1 MLGIKF
7 KFDDATKLSFTYL
20 AKWTILAVFAG
31 VIGTLVVHSFIYL
44 LGLTRTLIAAS
55 GIPIWIWPAAGAALV
70 GGVVY
75 RIQPHSAGEGI
86 PSYIRGMRFD
96 KGKLEFSETFYKFWA
111 ALLTIATFGNG
122 GVVGP
127 LGRVTSG
134 IMSYIEGKIN
144 KLHIVFDKHDQR
156 TAAIC
161 GLAAATGTIF
171 HSSIGAGIFAV
182 EVIQKKSM
190 GYRDIFPAILSS
202 ASAVYVCKSI
212 GWGSFY
218 QFSAVDEFM
227 DVRKIGWLLLLAI
240 LTGATG
246 LFYTYLYGKVSRLF
260 RRKEGNVFLKVI
272 AGSVLAFVIA
282 WAVNPELL
290 GTSSNIIGALFT
302 NDISAVTGRLSSSP
316 VVPVIIVM
324 IFFKILCNCL
334 TVGSGMSAGFAG
346 PTVIVG
352 MLLGVAVS
360 RISNVD
366 CLSPTYYAYLAA
378 GFSGMLASAMNVPLA
393 AAVMA
398 IEVFGLQ
405 YSFPS
410 GFAAILG
417 FQVTRHRTIYDYAL
431 DELEERGASIR
442 K

>member
-1 MLGIKF
+1 MSARAWYQIKL
-7 KFDDATKLSFTYL
+7 DNATKLSFTYL
-20 AKWTILAVFAG
+20 AKWIILAMLAG

-44 LGLTRTLIAAS
+44 LGLIRSLIAVF
-55 GIPIWIWPAAGAALV
+55 GVPIWVWPAAGAALV
-70 GGVVY
+70 GGIIY

-86 PSYIRGMRFD
+86 PSYIRGIRVNQ
-96 KGKLEFSETFYKFWA
+96 GRLEFSETFYKFWA

-134 IMSYIEGKIN
+134 IMSYIEGRIN
-144 KLHIVFDKHDQR
+144 KLHVVFDKHDQR

-161 GLAAATGTIF
+161 GLAAAIGTIF

-182 EVIQKKSM
+182 EIIQRKSM
-190 GYRDIFPAILSS
+190 GYRDLFPSILSS
-202 ASAVYVCKSI
+202 ASAVFVCKSI

-218 QFSAVDEFM
+218 QFSSVDEFM
-227 DVRKIGWLLLLAI
+227 DVHKIGWLLLLAI
-240 LTGATG
+240 LTGVAG
-246 LFYTYLYGKVSRLF
+246 SFYTYLYSRVSRLF
-260 RRKEGNVFLKVI
+260 IRKEGNVFLKVV
-272 AGSVLAFVIA
+272 AGSVLAFFIA

-290 GTSSNIIGALFT
+290 GTSRNIIGALFT
-302 NDISAVTGRLSSSP
+302 NDISPVTGRLSSLP
-316 VVPVIIVM
+316 VVPVIIVIM
-324 IFFKILCNCL
+324 FLKMLCNCL
-334 TVGSGMSAGFAG
+334 TVGSGMSAGFTG

-378 GFSGMLASAMNVPLA
+378 GFAGMLASVMNVPLA

-405 YSFPS
+405 YSFPA

-417 FQVTRHRTIYDYAL
+417 FQVTRHRTIYEYAL
-431 DELEERGASIR
+431 EEFGI
-442 K
+442 KD

>member
-1 MLGIKF
+1 MSARAWYQIKL
-7 KFDDATKLSFTYL
+7 DTATKLSFTYL
-20 AKWTILAVFAG
+20 AKWIILAMLAG

-44 LGLTRTLIAAS
+44 LGLIRSLIAVF
-55 GIPIWIWPAAGAALV
+55 GVPIWVWPAAGAALV
-70 GGVVY
+70 GGIIY
-75 RIQPHSAGEGI
+75 RIQPNAAGEGI
-86 PSYIRGMRFD
+86 PSYIRGIRLD
-96 KGKLEFSETFYKFWA
+96 HGKLEFSQTFYTFWA

-134 IMSYIEGKIN
+134 IMSFLEGRIN

-161 GLAAATGTIF
+161 GLAAAIGTIF

-182 EVIQKKSM
+182 EIIQRKSM
-190 GYRDIFPAILSS
+190 GYKDLFPSILSS
-202 ASAVYVCKSI
+202 ASAVFVCKSI

-218 QFSAVDEFM
+218 QFSSVDEFM
-227 DVRKIGWLLLLAI
+227 DVHKIGWLLLLAI
-240 LTGATG
+240 LTGVAG
-246 LFYTYLYGKVSRLF
+246 SFYTYLYRRVSRLF
-260 RRKEGNVFLKVI
+260 KRKEGNVFLKVV
-272 AGSVLAFVIA
+272 AGSVLAFFIA

-290 GTSSNIIGALFT
+290 GTSRNIIGALFT
-302 NDISAVTGRLSSSP
+302 NDISPVTGRLSSLP
-316 VVPVIIVM
+316 VVPVIIVIM
-324 IFFKILCNCL
+324 FLKMLCNCL
-334 TVGSGMSAGFAG
+334 TVGSGMSAGFTG

-378 GFSGMLASAMNVPLA
+378 GFAGMLASVMNVPLA

-405 YSFPS
+405 YSFPA

-417 FQVTRHRTIYDYAL
+417 FQVTRHRTIYEYTFEEL
-431 DELEERGASIR
+431 DI
-442 K
+442 KD

>member
-1 MLGIKF
+1 MSARAWYQIKL
-7 KFDDATKLSFTYL
+7 DNATKLSFTYL
-20 AKWTILAVFAG
+20 AKWIILAMLAG

-44 LGLTRTLIAAS
+44 LGLIRSLIAVS
-55 GIPIWIWPAAGAALV
+55 GVPIWVWPAAGAALV
-70 GGVVY
+70 GGIIY

-86 PSYIRGMRFD
+86 PSYIRGIRANQ
-96 KGKLEFSETFYKFWA
+96 GKLEFSETFYKFWA

-134 IMSYIEGKIN
+134 IMSYIEGRIN
-144 KLHIVFDKHDQR
+144 KLHVVFDKHDQR

-161 GLAAATGTIF
+161 GLAAAIGTIF

-182 EVIQKKSM
+182 EIIQRKSM
-190 GYRDIFPAILSS
+190 GYRDLFPSILSS
-202 ASAVYVCKSI
+202 ASAVFVCKSI

-240 LTGATG
+240 LTGVAG
-246 LFYTYLYGKVSRLF
+246 SFYTYLYSRVSRLF
-260 RRKEGNVFLKVI
+260 KRKEGNVFLKVV
-272 AGSVLAFVIA
+272 AGSVLAFFIA

-290 GTSSNIIGALFT
+290 GTSRNIIGALFT
-302 NDISAVTGRLSSSP
+302 NDISPVTGRLSSLP
-316 VVPVIIVM
+316 VVPVIIVIM
-324 IFFKILCNCL
+324 FLKMLCNCL
-334 TVGSGMSAGFAG
+334 TVGSGMSAGFTG

-378 GFSGMLASAMNVPLA
+378 GFAGMLASVMNVPLA

-405 YSFPS
+405 CSFPAC
-410 GFAAILG
+410 FAAILG
-417 FQVTRHRTIYDYAL
+417 FQVTRHRTIYEYAL
-431 DELEERGASIR
+431 EEFDI
-442 K
+442 KD

>member
-1 MLGIKF
+1 MSARAWYQIKL
-7 KFDDATKLSFTYL
+7 DNDTKLSFTYL
-20 AKWTILAVFAG
+20 AKWIILAMLAG

-44 LGLTRTLIAAS
+44 LGLIRSLIAVF
-55 GIPIWIWPAAGAALV
+55 GVPIWVWPAAGAALV
-70 GGVVY
+70 GGIIY

-86 PSYIRGMRFD
+86 PSYIRGIRVNQ
-96 KGKLEFSETFYKFWA
+96 GKLEFSETFYKFWA

-134 IMSYIEGKIN
+134 IMSYIEGRIN
-144 KLHIVFDKHDQR
+144 KLHVVFDKHDQR

-161 GLAAATGTIF
+161 GLAAAIGTIF

-182 EVIQKKSM
+182 EIIQRKSM
-190 GYRDIFPAILSS
+190 AYRDLFPAILSS
-202 ASAVYVCKSI
+202 ASAVFVCKSI

-218 QFSAVDEFM
+218 QFSSVDEFM
-227 DVRKIGWLLLLAI
+227 DVRKIGWLLLLSI

-246 LFYTYLYGKVSRLF
+246 SFYTYLYSRVSRLF
-260 RRKEGNVFLKVI
+260 IRKEGNVFLKVV
-272 AGSVLAFVIA
+272 AGSVLAFFIA

-290 GTSSNIIGALFT
+290 GTSRNIIGALFT
-302 NDISAVTGRLSSSP
+302 NDISPVTGRLSSLP
-316 VVPVIIVM
+316 VVPVIIVIM
-324 IFFKILCNCL
+324 FLKMLCNCL
-334 TVGSGMSAGFAG
+334 TVGSGMSAGFTG

-378 GFSGMLASAMNVPLA
+378 GFAGMLASVMNVPLA

-405 YSFPS
+405 YSFPA

-431 DELEERGASIR
+431 EEFDI
-442 K
+442 KD

>member
-1 MLGIKF
+1 MSARAWYQIKL
-7 KFDDATKLSFTYL
+7 DNDTKLSFTYL
-20 AKWTILAVFAG
+20 AKWIILAMLAG

-44 LGLTRTLIAAS
+44 LGLIRSLIAVS
-55 GIPIWIWPAAGAALV
+55 GVPIWVWPAAGAALV
-70 GGVVY
+70 GGIIY

-86 PSYIRGMRFD
+86 PSYIRGIRANQ
-96 KGKLEFSETFYKFWA
+96 GKLEFSETFYKFWA

-134 IMSYIEGKIN
+134 VMSYIEGRIN

-161 GLAAATGTIF
+161 GLAAAIGTIF

-182 EVIQKKSM
+182 EIIQRKSM
-190 GYRDIFPAILSS
+190 GYRDLFPSILSS
-202 ASAVYVCKSI
+202 ASAVFVCKSI

-240 LTGATG
+240 LTGVAG
-246 LFYTYLYGKVSRLF
+246 SFYTYLYSRVSRLF
-260 RRKEGNVFLKVI
+260 KRKEGNVFLKVV
-272 AGSVLAFVIA
+272 AGSVLAFFIA

-290 GTSSNIIGALFT
+290 GTSRNIIGALFT
-302 NDISAVTGRLSSSP
+302 NDISPVTGRLSSLP
-316 VVPVIIVM
+316 VVPVIIVIM
-324 IFFKILCNCL
+324 FLKMLCNCL
-334 TVGSGMSAGFAG
+334 TVGSGMSAGFTG

-378 GFSGMLASAMNVPLA
+378 GFAGMLASVMNVPLA

-405 YSFPS
+405 YSFPA

-431 DELEERGASIR
+431 EEFDI
-442 K
+442 KD

>member
-1 MLGIKF
+1 MSARAWYQIKL
-7 KFDDATKLSFTYL
+7 DNDTKLSFTYL
-20 AKWTILAVFAG
+20 AKWIILAMLAG

-44 LGLTRTLIAAS
+44 LGLIRSLIAVS
-55 GIPIWIWPAAGAALV
+55 GVPIWVWPAAGAALV
-70 GGVVY
+70 GGIIY

-86 PSYIRGMRFD
+86 PSYIRGIRANQ
-96 KGKLEFSETFYKFWA
+96 GKLEFSETFYTFWA
-111 ALLTIATFGNG
+111 TLLTIATFGNG

-134 IMSYIEGKIN
+134 VMSYIEGRIN

-161 GLAAATGTIF
+161 GLAAAIGTIF

-182 EVIQKKSM
+182 EIIQRKSM
-190 GYRDIFPAILSS
+190 GYRDLFPSILSS
-202 ASAVYVCKSI
+202 ASAVFVCKSI

-240 LTGATG
+240 LTGVAG
-246 LFYTYLYGKVSRLF
+246 SFYTYLYSRVSRLF
-260 RRKEGNVFLKVI
+260 KRKEGNVFLKVV
-272 AGSVLAFVIA
+272 AGSVLAFFIA

-290 GTSSNIIGALFT
+290 GTSRNIIGALFT
-302 NDISAVTGRLSSSP
+302 NDISPVTGRLSSLP
-316 VVPVIIVM
+316 VVPVIIVIM
-324 IFFKILCNCL
+324 FLKMLCNCL
-334 TVGSGMSAGFAG
+334 TVGSGMSAGFTG

-378 GFSGMLASAMNVPLA
+378 GFAGMLASVMNVPLA

-405 YSFPS
+405 YSFPA

-417 FQVTRHRTIYDYAL
+417 FQVTRHRTIYEYAL
-431 DELEERGASIR
+431 EEFDI
-442 K
+442 KD

>member
-1 MLGIKF
+1 MSARAWYQIKL
-7 KFDDATKLSFTYL
+7 DNATKLSFTYL
-20 AKWTILAVFAG
+20 AKWIILAMLAG

-44 LGLTRTLIAAS
+44 LGLIRSLIAVS
-55 GIPIWIWPAAGAALV
+55 GVPIWVWPAAGAALV
-70 GGVVY
+70 GGIIY

-86 PSYIRGMRFD
+86 PSYIRGIRANQ
-96 KGKLEFSETFYKFWA
+96 GKLEFSETFYKFWA

-134 IMSYIEGKIN
+134 IMSYIEGRIN
-144 KLHIVFDKHDQR
+144 KLHVVFDKHDQR

-161 GLAAATGTIF
+161 GLAAAIGTIF

-182 EVIQKKSM
+182 EIIQRKSM
-190 GYRDIFPAILSS
+190 GYRDLFPSILSS
-202 ASAVYVCKSI
+202 ASAVFVCKSI

-218 QFSAVDEFM
+218 QFSIVDEFM

-240 LTGATG
+240 LTGVAG
-246 LFYTYLYGKVSRLF
+246 SFYTYLYSRVSRLF
-260 RRKEGNVFLKVI
+260 RRKEGNVFLKVV
-272 AGSVLAFVIA
+272 AGSVLAFFIA

-290 GTSSNIIGALFT
+290 GTSRNIIGALFT
-302 NDISAVTGRLSSSP
+302 NDISPVTGRLSSLP
-316 VVPVIIVM
+316 VVPVIIVIM
-324 IFFKILCNCL
+324 FLKMLCNCL
-334 TVGSGMSAGFAG
+334 TVGSGMSAGFTG

-378 GFSGMLASAMNVPLA
+378 GFAGMLASVMNVPLA

-405 YSFPS
+405 YSFPA

-431 DELEERGASIR
+431 EEFDI
-442 K
+442 KD